1 MTKTA
6 EREAAALEAL
16 LKVVERC
23 GCGDGEPI
31 ADALARGAAAGDT
44 EAAAVLA
51 FLKARN
57 GPWPI
62 N

>member
-23 GCGDGEPI
+23 GCG
-31 ADALARGAAAGDT
+31 AAAGDT

-51 FLKARN
+51 FLKERN